1 MKVLDLRCDA
11 QHVFEGWF
19 ASEDD
24 FSSQLQRGLV
34 ACPLC
39 ASVSVSKMLSA
50 PRLNFGAVSP
60 HQPAEASDPAGLPAP
75 PGSTLVNQRQQAGK
89 GEGKEAGPDHEGL
102 AAQSGQLM
110 QAAWLQAA
118 RHIMSQTEDVG
129 SRFAEE
135 ARKIHYGETSERGI
149 RGQASR
155 EETEA
160 LLDEGIAVMPL
171 ILPVALKGSV
181 Q

>member
-19 ASEDD
+19 ASEED
-24 FSSQLQRGLV
+24 FSSQLQRGLL

-39 ASVSVSKMLSA
+39 GSVSVSKMLSA
-50 PRLNFGAVSP
+50 PRLNLGAVSP
-60 HQPAEASDPAGLPAP
+60 HQPSHASDQAGLPAVP
-75 PGSTLVNQRQQAGK
+75 DPTGVNEQHYAGK
-89 GEGKEAGPDHEGL
+89 DVGKLNEPDHEWV
-102 AAQSGQLM
+102 APSGQLM
-110 QAAWLQAA
+110 QAAWLQMA
-118 RHIMSQTEDVG
+118 RQILAQTEDVG

-171 ILPVALKGSV
+171 MVPHALKGPV